1 MAAGPSQRSAEER
14 REALKAVFEQ
24 ARSCVRCPQLAQ
36 TRKSVVFGAG
46 NANADLM
53 FIGEAPGASEDERGL
68 PFVGRAGQLLDQ
80 LLAEIGFERGD
91 VFIANVLKCRPPGN
105 RDPLPVEI
113 ENCREYLDSQVEL
126 IQPRVICA
134 LGNYST
140 KLLRGDPTGITR
152 LHGRAEVIT
161 LGRRAVRLYPIYHPA
176 AALYTPRM
184 LETLREDM
192 RGLPALLALPAP
204 EQPSDQDLLA
214 GALGA
219 VDEAAQR
226 LPPRLSASE
235 GAGAGAGAV
244 PEANQGSGREASPG
258 SGQLGL
264 F

>member
-1 MAAGPSQRSAEER
+1 MPS
-14 REALKAVFEQ
+14 
-24 ARSCVRCPQLAQ
+24 
-36 TRKSVVFGAG
+36 
-46 NANADLM
+46 
-53 FIGEAPGASEDERGL
+53 
-68 PFVGRAGQLLDQ
+68 
-80 LLAEIGFERGD
+80 
-91 VFIANVLKCRPPGN
+91 PGN

-126 IQPRVICA
+126 IQPRVICT

-192 RGLPALLALPAP
+192 RGLPGLLALPEPAT
-204 EQPSDQDLLA
+204 A
-214 GALGA
+214 I
-219 VDEAAQR
+219 
-226 LPPRLSASE
+226 
-235 GAGAGAGAV
+235 
-244 PEANQGSGREASPG
+244 GSGRRSPAP
-258 SGQLGL
+258 SGPRTSWTSRWRRRAGIRARRGGGRGA